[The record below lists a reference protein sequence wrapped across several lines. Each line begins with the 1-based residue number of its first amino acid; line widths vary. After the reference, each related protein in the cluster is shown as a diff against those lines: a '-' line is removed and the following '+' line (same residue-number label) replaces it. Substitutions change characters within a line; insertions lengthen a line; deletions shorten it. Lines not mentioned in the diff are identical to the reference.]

1 MLPPPQLRGFR
12 SRRVTRHNSWGD
24 SPPPPFLGDI
34 IDRPR
39 EACGGFT
46 AFRLQAFRL
55 NFALVYLS
63 GSLLE
68 AGKII
73 HTAEKNLGIREKNEA
88 KNG

>member
-1 MLPPPQLRGFR
+1 M
-12 SRRVTRHNSWGD
+12 
-24 SPPPPFLGDI
+24 
-34 IDRPR
+34 
-39 EACGGFT
+39 
-46 AFRLQAFRL
+46 FRLPAFRL

-73 HTAEKNLGIREKNEA
+73 HTTEKNLGIKEKNEA